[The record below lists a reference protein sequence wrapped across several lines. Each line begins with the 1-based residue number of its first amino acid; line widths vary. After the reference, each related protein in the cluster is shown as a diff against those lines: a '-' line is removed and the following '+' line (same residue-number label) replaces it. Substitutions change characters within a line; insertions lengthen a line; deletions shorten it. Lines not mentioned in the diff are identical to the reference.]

1 VKGGKTGR
9 RGGKGGGDWKLKRGG
24 DERRKGGMQGGRER
38 EMRVYNIEGREER
51 GGGMIK

>member
-1 VKGGKTGR
+1 MKGGRVGVV
-9 RGGKGGGDWKLKRGG
+9 
-24 DERRKGGMQGGRER
+24 RKR